1 VSTDGRTADYVV
13 VGAGSS
19 GAVIANRLSADPSRS
34 VLLLEAGDR
43 DVRPELRRTDAASVI
58 GLLTS
63 DWSPQIDWGYATEA
77 EPGLDGRTV
86 PVARG
91 KVLGGS
97 SSVNAL
103 MWVRGHR
110 DDYDR
115 WSREGSVGWSFEEV
129 LPYFRRA
136 ENYAQAPAGS
146 ALRGSDGPVRVRD
159 LDDPSPVARSF
170 VAATRELGF
179 GPRDDGSG
187 TGGFDYNGA
196 AQEGG
201 GFFYQTTRTPDNE
214 RSSTATAYLTPVLDR
229 PNLRVEVR
237 AQATRLLFT
246 GRRVTGVEYVQ
257 NGVVHTVGADQ
268 EVILSAG
275 AFESPK
281 LLMLSG
287 VGPATELRRHG
298 VPVVHDLPG
307 VGENLQDHP
316 FVPLCYQALQE
327 HPAGALLSE
336 AGMFV
341 RTAAGAAAAG
351 GRAGTSRSTGTAGAD
366 GSGQLPPPDL
376 QFTFG
381 PIKFLPPTAPAELW
395 EGPGFTFAPI
405 LLRPASRGRVKLRS
419 TDPADTAV
427 VHANF
432 LQQQTDVDVLAE
444 GLALARELARTSAFD
459 KVRGAELAPGG
470 AMTDPKELRDFIRAN
485 TSTLWHPVGT
495 CRMGDDGM
503 AVVDAELRVHGLD
516 GLRVADAS
524 VMPHIVSGN
533 TNAACVMIGE
543 KAADLIA
550 QTPSHQT
557 TGRTS

>member
-1 VSTDGRTADYVV
+1 MVGERSFDYVV

-19 GAVIANRLSADPSRS
+19 GAVIAARLSADPSHR

-58 GLLTS
+58 GLLVS
-63 DWSPQIDWGYATEA
+63 EWSPQIDWGYVTEA
-77 EPGLDGRTV
+77 EPALGGRTV

-103 MWVRGHR
+103 MWVRGHQ

-115 WSREGSVGWSFEEV
+115 WSREGNPGWSFQEV

-136 ENYAQAPAGS
+136 ENYASAPAGS
-146 ALRGSDGPVRVRD
+146 PLRGTDGPIQVRD
-159 LDDPSPVARSF
+159 LDDPSPVARAF

-179 GPRDDGSG
+179 GSG
-187 TGGFDYNGA
+187 AAGDFDYNGA
-196 AQEGG
+196 EQEGG
-201 GFFYQTTRTPDNE
+201 GFFYQTTRTADNE
-214 RSSTATAYLTPVLDR
+214 RSSTATAYLAPAADR
-229 PNLRVEVR
+229 PNLRVEVGAR
-237 AQATRLLFT
+237 ATRLVLS

-257 NGVVHTVGADQ
+257 DGVVHSVSADR
-268 EVILSAG
+268 EVIVSAG

-287 VGPATELRRHG
+287 IGPAAHLREHSL
-298 VPVVHDLPG
+298 PVLRDLPG

-316 FVPLCYQALQE
+316 FVPLCYEATGE

-336 AGMFV
+336 AGMFT
-341 RTAAGAAAAG
+341 RTRAGAAG
-351 GRAGTSRSTGTAGAD
+351 P
-366 GSGQLPPPDL
+366 GQPPSPDL

-381 PIKFLPPTAPAELW
+381 PIKFLPSTAPAELW

-405 LLRPASRGRVKLRS
+405 LLHPASRGRVRLRG
-419 TDPADTAV
+419 TDPSATAV
-427 VHANF
+427 VHANY
-432 LQQQTDVDVLAE
+432 LQHPADLDVLVE
-444 GLALARELARTSAFD
+444 GVTLARELAGTAAFD
-459 KVRGAELAPGG
+459 KVRGAELAPGPELTG
-470 AMTDPKELRDFIRAN
+470 PAELRDFVRAN
-485 TSTLWHPVGT
+485 ASTLWHPVGT
-495 CRMGDDGM
+495 CRMGDDPM
-503 AVVDAELRVHGLD
+503 AVVDHELRVHGLD

-543 KAADLIA
+543 KAAELILGDSSP
-550 QTPSHQT
+550 TT
-557 TGRTS
+557 TGRTR

>member
-1 VSTDGRTADYVV
+1 MRTGGRSTDYVV
-13 VGAGSS
+13 VGAGSA
-19 GAVIANRLSADPSRS
+19 GAVIAGRLSADSSRT

-43 DVRPELRRTDAASVI
+43 DVRPELHRTDAASVI

-115 WSREGSVGWSFEEV
+115 WSREGNPGWSFEDV

-146 ALRGSDGPVRVRD
+146 ALRGTAGPVRVRD
-159 LDDPSPVARSF
+159 LDHPSPVARSF

-179 GPRDDGSG
+179 GAGAGPD
-187 TGGFDYNGA
+187 GFDYNGTH
-196 AQEGG
+196 QEGG

-214 RSSTATAYLTPVLDR
+214 RSSTASAYLAPALDR
-229 PNLRVEVR
+229 PNLHIELR

-246 GRRVTGVEYVQ
+246 GQRVSGVEYVQ
-257 NGVVHTVGADQ
+257 DGVVHTVGVDH
-268 EVILSAG
+268 EVIVSAG

-287 VGPATELRRHG
+287 VGPAAELREHG
-298 VPVVHDLPG
+298 LPVVRDLPG

-316 FVPLCYQALQE
+316 FVPLCHQALQE

-336 AGMFV
+336 AGMFT
-341 RTAAGAAAAG
+341 RTAVGAAAA
-351 GRAGTSRSTGTAGAD
+351 RSAGLSGP
-366 GSGQLPPPDL
+366 GQLPSPDL

-381 PIKFLPPTAPAELW
+381 PIKFLPPAAPAELW
-395 EGPGFTFAPI
+395 DGPGFTFAPI
-405 LLRPASRGRVKLRS
+405 LLHPASRGKVLLRS
-419 TDPADTAV
+419 ADASDTAV
-427 VHANF
+427 VRANY
-432 LQQQTDVDVLAE
+432 LQRQADVDVLTE
-444 GLALARELARTSAFD
+444 GLTLARELAATTAFD
-459 KVRGAELAPGG
+459 GTRGAELAPGKAVTG
-470 AMTDPKELRDFIRAN
+470 RKELRDFIRAN

-495 CRMGDDGM
+495 CRMGDDPM
-503 AVVDAELRVHGLD
+503 AVVDAELRVRGLE
-516 GLRVADAS
+516 GLRIADAS

-550 QTPSHQT
+550 HTPSQRT

>member
-1 VSTDGRTADYVV
+1 MSPGGRSADYVV

-19 GAVIANRLSADPSRS
+19 GAVVASRLSADPSRT
-34 VLLLEAGDR
+34 VVLLEAGDQ
-43 DVRPELRRTDAASVI
+43 DTRPELRRTDAASVI

-63 DWSPQIDWGYATEA
+63 DWSPRIDWGYATEA
-77 EPGLDGRTV
+77 EPGLDGRVV

-115 WSREGSVGWSFEEV
+115 WSREGNTGWSFDEV

-136 ENYAQAPAGS
+136 ENYAQAPTGS
-146 ALRGSDGPVRVRD
+146 VDRGTRGPVRVRD

-179 GPRDDGSG
+179 GAGAGASSG
-187 TGGFDYNGA
+187 TEGFDYNGA
-196 AQEGG
+196 QQEGG

-214 RSSTATAYLTPVLDR
+214 RSSTASAYLAPVADR

-237 AQATRLLFT
+237 AQVTRLLFT
-246 GRRVTGVEYVQ
+246 GVRVTGVEYVQ
-257 NGVVHTVGADQ
+257 DGVRHTVGVEQ
-268 EVILSAG
+268 EAIVSAG

-287 VGPATELRRHG
+287 VGPAAHLREHG
-298 VPVVHDLPG
+298 LPVVRDLPG

-316 FVPLCYQALQE
+316 FVPLCHQALHE

-336 AGMFV
+336 AGMFTH
-341 RTAAGAAAAG
+341 TAAGAAAAG
-351 GRAGTSRSTGTAGAD
+351 FTGAAEPGRPTS
-366 GSGQLPPPDL
+366 PDL

-381 PIKFLPPTAPAELW
+381 PIKFLPPTASAELW

-405 LLRPASRGRVKLRS
+405 LLHPASRGSVRLRGA
-419 TDPADTAV
+419 DPADTAV
-427 VHANF
+427 VRANY
-432 LQQQTDVDVLAE
+432 LQRQVDVEVLAE
-444 GLALARELARTSAFD
+444 GLTLARELAARTAFD
-459 KVRGAELAPGG
+459 GIRGPELAPGKAVTG
-470 AMTDPKELRDFIRAN
+470 RKELRAFIRAN

-495 CRMGDDGM
+495 CRMGDDPM
-503 AVVDAELRVHGLD
+503 AVVDAELRVHGID
-516 GLRVADAS
+516 GLRIADAS
-524 VMPHIVSGN
+524 IMPHIVSGN

-550 QTPSHQT
+550 HTPSPPT

>member
-1 VSTDGRTADYVV
+1 MSTGEQTADYVV

-19 GAVIANRLSADPSRS
+19 GAVIANRLSADPSRT

-43 DVRPELRRTDAASVI
+43 DVRPELHRTDAGSVI

-63 DWSPQIDWGYATEA
+63 DWSPQIDWGYATEP

-115 WSREGSVGWSFEEV
+115 WSREGNAGWSFEDV

-146 ALRGSDGPVRVRD
+146 ALRGAGGPVRVRD

-179 GPRDDGSG
+179 GSGDGDRG
-187 TGGFDYNGA
+187 PDGFDYNGA

-229 PNLRVEVR
+229 PNLRIEVR

-257 NGVVHTVGADQ
+257 DGVVRTVGVDR
-268 EVILSAG
+268 EVVVSAG

-287 VGPATELRRHG
+287 VGPAAELRKLG
-298 VPVVHDLPG
+298 LPVVQDLPG

-316 FVPLCYQALQE
+316 FVPLCFQALQE

-336 AGMFV
+336 AGMFT

-351 GRAGTSRSTGTAGAD
+351 GPSGTAGTS
-366 GSGQLPPPDL
+366 GSGQLPSPDL

-405 LLRPASRGRVKLRS
+405 LLHPASRGRVLLRS

-432 LQQQTDVDVLAE
+432 LQQQADVDVLAE
-444 GLALARELARTSAFD
+444 GLTLARELAATTAFD
-459 KVRGAELAPGG
+459 KVRGAELAPGDAVTG
-470 AMTDPKELRDFIRAN
+470 REELRDFIRAN

-495 CRMGDDGM
+495 CRMGDDPM
-503 AVVDAELRVHGLD
+503 AVVDAELQVHGLE

-550 QTPSHQT
+550 HTSSHRT